1 MKLRL
6 KVPVSS
12 MKLFWLLLLLEM
24 VLLICCGYLLYN
36 SKTTTVVH
44 EGSYPPI
51 RMVKQLNKP
60 TGNNQTS
67 EDPPKSTVPSKP
79 CKKRIAIFRK
89 APEFKRWIEF
99 KDLDDRFDEARRQNP
114 SKQPVTAHFFCP
126 EHQCDIELITTL
138 KPNVLKQCD
147 GVILNVDY
155 VQGARSLQKAALK
168 EVTNRTKWFLFACEA
183 AARYQLIQRDFN
195 TLSYQISMT
204 YHSES
209 EIVHPFSQ
217 YILNEPMDNEPKN
230 WSEDK
235 TKLVAWM
242 ASNCNDVPWP
252 RMSYVK
258 HLQELL
264 PIDIY
269 GRCGTLNC
277 GKRNVSRP
285 TSANTGCMEAMAN
298 YKFYLALENTECD
311 EFITAKFW
319 DNSLLAGSVPIVYGG
334 RKSAYERVAPP
345 HSFIHIS
352 DFKSSEKLAEYIR
365 YLDTNDDKYNEY
377 FAWRYKGHLK
387 HFFVPLNVSNLMCR
401 MVPWMNDDPVP
412 FRTVKDTEMFKSCLH
427 RPMKGPKIMTY
438 DRWVPWT

>member
-6 KVPVSS
+6 KVPVSI
-12 MKLFWLLLLLEM
+12 MKLLWLLLLLEM

-36 SKTTTVVH
+36 SKTNTVQH

-51 RMVKQLNKP
+51 RMVKQLIEP

-89 APEFKRWIEF
+89 APGFKRLIEF
-99 KDLDDRFDEARRQNP
+99 KDLDDRFDEARRQTP
-114 SKQPVTAHFFCP
+114 SETPVTAHFFCP

-138 KPNVLKQCD
+138 EPNVLRQCD
-147 GVILNVDY
+147 GVILNIASMVNTSF
-155 VQGARSLQKAALK
+155 QNAALK

-183 AARYQLIQRDFN
+183 AARYQLFQRDFN

-217 YILNEPMDNEPKN
+217 YILNEPMNNEPKN

-277 GKRNVSRP
+277 GEKDISIPN
-285 TSANTGCMEAMAN
+285 SAHIGCMEAMAK

-311 EFITAKFW
+311 EYITEKFW

-352 DFKSSEKLAEYIR
+352 DFNSSEKLAEYIR
-365 YLDTNDDKYNEY
+365 YLDKNDDKYNEY

-427 RPMKGPKIMTY
+427 RPMWGPRIMTF